1 MHVSPQ
7 KAILIAYG
15 DLDSERKRLSIFKSV
30 KLKRL
35 HITVETGAEYLLA
48 TSASQMIL
56 RIIFLILGG
65 ERDKI
70 ENNVWLTNG
79 DVLRISSNFTIR
91 FNLFTILKNL
101 IIK

>member
-15 DLDSERKRLSIFKSV
+15 DLDSERKRLAILKSV
-30 KLKRL
+30 KLERF

-48 TSASQMIL
+48 TSVCQMIL
-56 RIIFLILGG
+56 RIIFFILGG